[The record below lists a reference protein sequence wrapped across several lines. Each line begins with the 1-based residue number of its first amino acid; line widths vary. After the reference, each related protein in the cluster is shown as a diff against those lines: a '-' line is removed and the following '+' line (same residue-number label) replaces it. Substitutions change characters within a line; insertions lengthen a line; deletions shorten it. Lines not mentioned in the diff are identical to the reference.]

1 MGARRT
7 LLVAETAAPA
17 GAPLVALSAGVHGD
31 EPAGPWAL
39 LSIARDGLLD
49 PRFAYRMWCCTNPS
63 GYELGTRENADGQ
76 DINRSFTSGGTTP
89 EARAIVTSNR
99 DRHFVLALDL
109 HEDFE
114 ADGFYCYEPL
124 VDGAAPLGA
133 GIVRALDESGF
144 PIQDLGDEFE
154 LGYPPEAHH
163 LRRLERGR
171 VLPDPAAE
179 RAFFKGT
186 PYSLYLMR
194 RAAERAVTLETP
206 RTCAWDDRIAMHRTA
221 VVAALA
227 GLAELR
233 AAA

>member
-1 MGARRT
+1 
-7 LLVAETAAPA
+7 
-17 GAPLVALSAGVHGD
+17 
-31 EPAGPWAL
+31 
-39 LSIARDGLLD
+39 
-49 PRFAYRMWCCTNPS
+49 
-63 GYELGTRENADGQ
+63 
-76 DINRSFTSGGTTP
+76 
-89 EARAIVTSNR
+89 
-99 DRHFVLALDL
+99 
-109 HEDFE
+109 
-114 ADGFYCYEPL
+114 

>member
-1 MGARRT
+1 
-7 LLVAETAAPA
+7 
-17 GAPLVALSAGVHGD
+17 
-31 EPAGPWAL
+31 
-39 LSIARDGLLD
+39 
-49 PRFAYRMWCCTNPS
+49 
-63 GYELGTRENADGQ
+63 
-76 DINRSFTSGGTTP
+76 
-89 EARAIVTSNR
+89 
-99 DRHFVLALDL
+99 VLALDL

-144 PIQDLGDEFE
+144 PVQELGDEFE

-171 VLPDPAAE
+171 VLPNAAAE

-194 RAAERAVTLETP
+194 RAAERAITLETP
-206 RTCAWDDRIAMHRTA
+206 RARPWNDRIAMHRTA
-221 VVAALA
+221 VVAALD
-227 GLAELR
+227 GLAALR